1 MLSTLTM
8 VRLGKTYG
16 NLMVDVR
23 VTNEKLRDRATRIVE
38 QVTGAPHED
47 AARALAQAGD
57 DAKLASVMLHGQ
69 ISADEARERL
79 RAANGHLRKALGE

>member
-8 VRLGKTYG
+8 IRLGKTYG

-38 QVTGAPHED
+38 QVTGASHAD
-47 AARALAQAGD
+47 AARALAEAGD
-57 DAKLASVMLHGQ
+57 DAKVAAVMLHARTT
-69 ISADEARERL
+69 ADEARERL
-79 RAANGHLRKALGE
+79 RAVGGHLRRALGE